1 MATISKRNG
10 RWQARVRRAGFPTQT
25 KTFSQK
31 QDATRWV
38 RQTEIKIE
46 THELPQAAPEYP
58 TFKRAVKRYRK
69 EVSVF
74 KKSYAVEKYR
84 LAQLSCLPW
93 ANKPINQIDGSY
105 LPSLRLQRLK
115 AVSPATVRKE
125 LYLISAIYETA
136 RKEWGFNALR
146 NPVSGIRMPSGANPK
161 RTRIAPET
169 LLKLRQ
175 AAASCQHKYLPHIIT
190 VALETGMRRGEII
203 GLRWVDLLPERGLV
217 QLHDTKNGHGRFV
230 PLSANAISALQQ
242 GDRRGEFIFPMTA
255 NAVRLAWERL
265 KQKHEIEGVRFH
277 DLRHEAISQMFDEG
291 MTVPEVAAIS
301 GHRTVSMLFRY
312 AHIGNVDSI
321 ARIRGVSRHAD
332 SRSAQLQA
340 RRNRRHTETRR

>member
-1 MATISKRNG
+1 MATISKRDG
-10 RWQARVRRAGFPTQT
+10 RWQARVRRVGFPTQT

-38 RQTEIKIE
+38 RKTEIQIE
-46 THELPQAAPEYP
+46 THELPPAAPEYP
-58 TFKRAVKRYRK
+58 TFKQAVTRYRK

-74 KKSYAVEKYR
+74 KKSHAVEKYR
-84 LAQLSCLPW
+84 LAQLAALPW
-93 ANKPINQIDGSY
+93 ADKAINQIDGSHI
-105 LPSLRLQRLK
+105 SGLRLQRLK
-115 AVSPATVRKE
+115 DVSAATVRKE

-136 RKEWGFNALR
+136 RKEWGLSALR

-161 RTRIAPET
+161 RARINADT
-169 LLKLRQ
+169 LLRLLQ
-175 AAASCQHKYLPHIIT
+175 AARDCQHRYLPHIIT

-203 GLRWVDLLPERGLV
+203 GLRWADILPERRLV

-230 PLSANAISALQQ
+230 PLSAKAMMALQQ
-242 GDRRGEFIFPMTA
+242 GDRHSEYVFPISA

-277 DLRHEAISQMFDEG
+277 DLRHEAISRMFDEG

-312 AHIGNVDSI
+312 AHAGATFGTKMS
-321 ARIRGVSRHAD
+321 GK
-332 SRSAQLQA
+332 
-340 RRNRRHTETRR
+340 